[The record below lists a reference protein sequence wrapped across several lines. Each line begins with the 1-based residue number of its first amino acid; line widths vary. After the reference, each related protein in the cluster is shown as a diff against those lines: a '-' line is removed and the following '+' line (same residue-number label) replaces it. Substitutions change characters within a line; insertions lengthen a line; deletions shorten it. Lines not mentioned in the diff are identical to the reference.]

1 MATSTIPATLD
12 SLIAALRARPG
23 LVNAVVHDGTP
34 ITDEGTDYIA
44 IGWSDEDSSSVTARQ
59 ESATLG
65 NLRRSETYD
74 INCQACAWDG
84 GTDMK
89 VARDTAFALFAE
101 VEDALRTDGTITGNV
116 IFADIG
122 SYTVRQVQTTGGAL
136 VAIDFSI
143 AVKITRI

>member
-1 MATSTIPATLD
+1 VATSTIPATLD

-34 ITDEGTDYIA
+34 ITDEGTDYVA

-59 ESATLG
+59 EPATLG

-84 GTDMK
+84 STDMA
-89 VARDTAFALFAE
+89 VARTTAFALFAE
-101 VEDALRTDGTITGNV
+101 VEDALREDGTIAGNV

-122 SYTVRQVQTTGGAL
+122 NYTVRQVQTTGGAL

>member
-23 LVNAVVHDGTP
+23 LANAVIHDGTP

-44 IGWSDEDSSSVTARQ
+44 IGWSDEDATSVSARQ
-59 ESATLG
+59 EPATLG

-74 INCQACAWDG
+74 INCQACAWNG
-84 GTDMK
+84 STDMK
-89 VARDTAFALFAE
+89 LARDTAFALFAE
-101 VEDALRTDGTITGNV
+101 VEDALRTDGTIAGNV

-122 SYTVRQVQTTGGAL
+122 AYTVRQVQTTGGAL
-136 VAIDFSI
+136 VTIDFAI

>member
-23 LVNAVVHDGTP
+23 LSNYVVHDGTP

-44 IGWSDEDSSSVTARQ
+44 VGWSDEESASVTASQ
-59 ESATLG
+59 EPATLG
-65 NLRRSETYD
+65 NLRRAETYS
-74 INCQACAWDG
+74 INCQACAWNG
-84 GTDMK
+84 STDMK
-89 VARDTAFALFAE
+89 SARDVAFAIFAE
-101 VEDALRTDGTITGNV
+101 VEDCLRADGTIAGNV

-122 SYTVRQVQTTGGAL
+122 SYNVRQIQTTGGAL
-136 VAIDFSI
+136 VTVDFSI

>member
-12 SLIAALRARPG
+12 ALVAALRARPA
-23 LVNAVVHDGTP
+23 LVDTVVHDGTP
-34 ITDEGTDYIA
+34 ITEEGTQYVA
-44 IGWSDEDSSSVTARQ
+44 VGWSDEDTSSVSGRQ
-59 ESATLG
+59 EPATLG
-65 NLRRSETYD
+65 NLRRAETYD

-84 GTDMK
+84 STEMK
-89 VARDTAFALFAE
+89 VARDRAFAIFAE
-101 VEDALRTDGTITGNV
+101 VEDALRADGTIGGNV

-136 VAIDFSI
+136 VTIDFTI